1 MKKTAY
7 NIDEARN
14 LKGFSK
20 TSDIFSFQN
29 LALLLFT
36 PFLATK
42 ETKKIPATQVH
53 HPNGRNY
60 HLQPIISPYYLT
72 TFILPRDVATTYTP

>member
-20 TSDIFSFQN
+20 ASGIFSFQN
-29 LALLLFT
+29 LALLLST

-42 ETKKIPATQVH
+42 EE
-53 HPNGRNY
+53 RNKDKF
-60 HLQPIISPYYLT
+60 II
-72 TFILPRDVATTYTP
+72 FV

>member
-29 LALLLFT
+29 LALLLT
-36 PFLATK
+36 TSFLATK
-42 ETKKIPATQVH
+42 E
-53 HPNGRNY
+53 RNKDKF
-60 HLQPIISPYYLT
+60 II
-72 TFILPRDVATTYTP
+72 FV